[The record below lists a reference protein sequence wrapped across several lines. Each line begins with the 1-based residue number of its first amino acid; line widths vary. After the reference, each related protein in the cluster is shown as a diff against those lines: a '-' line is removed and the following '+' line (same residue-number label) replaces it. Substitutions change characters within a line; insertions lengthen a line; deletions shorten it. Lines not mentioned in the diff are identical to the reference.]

1 MSIGK
6 PTLNK
11 AAAAVAFAESKPE
24 SAAQTD
30 KRVFYAP
37 EGYRRLT
44 INLEES
50 MHKKLR
56 QMALDQDCTV
66 TDIIVNLVSKEL
78 NK

>member
-1 MSIGK
+1 MSLGK
-6 PTLNK
+6 PKLDI
-11 AAAAVAFAESKPE
+11 AAAAVAFAEKKPE
-24 SAAQTD
+24 AEKAD